1 MRRTE
6 GRERSQL
13 TGGCVRVFRVNDMSE
28 GECSGMGNCM
38 CHGGMIEL
46 RKG

>member
-6 GRERSQL
+6 GRERPQL
-13 TGGCVRVFRVNDMSE
+13 TGACVRVFRVNDMSE
-28 GECSGMGNCM
+28 GELVRETVCVMG
-38 CHGGMIEL
+38 GTIEL